1 MKLDLARA
9 RAKEEAEAARMA
21 YEHKQRM
28 ELRRLEEEATLAE
41 LVWKIE
47 MEYNDEE
54 ALTPGAAGPLDAAT
68 FLVDKRPHSTQVV
81 SEKMETSRSDANPG
95 ASYAISEVSQLNPS
109 QKEQIPPVSV
119 NTKSQVSM
127 TTQPRSSFSAIESN
141 VRKTPDSIKPL
152 QSSREPGVKPSQS
165 VTRSDHVPRDPVAAM
180 WKAQMLNGM
189 RPTQF
194 SGNPVDFPSFREQ
207 IRTHLEGDLLTDAQR
222 VEYLPKVVTGEALEV
237 VKRNRGCS
245 FSDIIETLKER
256 FGQTIRV
263 TQACIEDL
271 VSGPK
276 LTSGDNIGLMNL
288 SEKLNAATRI
298 LQGDVEREA
307 SVATNLRR
315 IVSRLPNDLIIKWQN
330 ENYEIVK
337 SGRSPR
343 LKDIAAFVKRQ
354 ASIRN
359 DPVFGGQMLKREN
372 KETKVPPKPPPL
384 PKNPTISA
392 TDVETK
398 PPAPSS
404 KNCGICKSKR
414 HRLQHCPII
423 RKCEY
428 VAVRRQ
434 YAASC
439 GFCFNCGLERPGNGS
454 GSCPD
459 PPACSKCPGRH
470 LSLLH
475 TDQTQD
481 SRRPN
486 PPNNKDSKDKGD
498 KPSATSHPTGHE
510 GVNMGQTAIAD
521 SGKPETTSI
530 SSAGLSTTE
539 TQVLLNVVPVIIT
552 AKNGNAVST
561 YAFLDSGCTD
571 TLIDRSLVDHLDIQG
586 TPEQIGINTITSSD
600 NVVESNRVSFA
611 LSSLES
617 FGESIEVS
625 EAYVLPDLNQS
636 QRALPEQIDVQ
647 NYPHLCDIEF
657 PAVDVKRVSI
667 LVGNNIPYA
676 HIHKEVRVPED
687 EEKGLYGCRYPLGWC
702 VVGRYGVRDP
712 QGVSVNFVSVDRK
725 PVDLIEKFWKLED
738 YGAVKSGEKPLSVED
753 KRAMQIIEDTTR
765 LVDGR
770 YEVGMLWKNDE
781 RQFPNNLVMA
791 KQRLESLRRRL
802 TKSGN
807 EEMATKYRE
816 VMDSYISSGF
826 ARKLSE
832 KELATE
838 SSNHWYLPHH
848 PVTSPTKP
856 GKVRIVSTRQPNTKE
871 LRLTRIC

>member
-1 MKLDLARA
+1 
-9 RAKEEAEAARMA
+9 
-21 YEHKQRM
+21 M
-28 ELRRLEEEATLAE
+28 ELTRLEEEATLAE
-41 LVWKIE
+41 LEWKIE

-68 FLVDKRPHSTQVV
+68 FLVDKRPHSTPVV
-81 SEKMETSRSDANPG
+81 SEKMETSRSNANPG
-95 ASYAISEVSQLNPS
+95 ASYAISEESQLNPS
-109 QKEQIPPVSV
+109 QKEPIPPVSV
-119 NTKSQVSM
+119 NTNSQVSM
-127 TTQPRSSFSAIESN
+127 TTQPRSSFQAIESN
-141 VRKTPDSIKPL
+141 VCKTPDSIKPL
-152 QSSREPGVKPSQS
+152 QSFRVPGVKPSQS

-180 WKAQMLNGM
+180 WKAQMLSGK
-189 RPTQF
+189 RARQF

-207 IRTHLEGDLLTDAQR
+207 IRTHLEGDLLNDAQR
-222 VEYLPKVVTGEALEV
+222 VEYLPKFVTGEALEV
-237 VKRNRGCS
+237 IKRNRGCS

-256 FGQTIRV
+256 FGQTTRV
-263 TQACIEDL
+263 TQECIEDL

-276 LTSGDNIGLMNL
+276 LTYGDNIGLMNL
-288 SEKLNAATRI
+288 SEKLIAATRI
-298 LQGDVEREA
+298 LQGGVEREA

-330 ENYEIVK
+330 ENYDIVK
-337 SGRSPR
+337 GGRSPR

-354 ASIRN
+354 ASISN
-359 DPVFGGQMLKREN
+359 DLVFGGQMLKREN

-414 HRLQHCPII
+414 HKLQHCPII
-423 RKCEY
+423 KKCEY

-439 GFCFNCGLERPGNGS
+439 GFCFNCGLERPGHGS

-459 PPACSKCPGRH
+459 PPACSKCPGRR

-481 SRRPN
+481 SRHPN

-498 KPSATSHPTGHE
+498 KPSATSQPTSHE
-510 GVNMGQTAIAD
+510 GVNMGQTASAD

-552 AKNGNAVST
+552 AENGNAVTT

-571 TLIDRSLVDHLDIQG
+571 TLIDRSLVDDLNMQG

-600 NVVESNRVSFA
+600 NAVESNRVSFT

-636 QRALPEQIDVQ
+636 QRALPE
-647 NYPHLCDIEF
+647 
-657 PAVDVKRVSI
+657 
-667 LVGNNIPYA
+667 
-676 HIHKEVRVPED
+676 
-687 EEKGLYGCRYPLGWC
+687 
-702 VVGRYGVRDP
+702 
-712 QGVSVNFVSVDRK
+712 
-725 PVDLIEKFWKLED
+725 
-738 YGAVKSGEKPLSVED
+738 
-753 KRAMQIIEDTTR
+753 
-765 LVDGR
+765 
-770 YEVGMLWKNDE
+770 
-781 RQFPNNLVMA
+781 
-791 KQRLESLRRRL
+791 
-802 TKSGN
+802 
-807 EEMATKYRE
+807 
-816 VMDSYISSGF
+816 
-826 ARKLSE
+826 
-832 KELATE
+832 
-838 SSNHWYLPHH
+838 
-848 PVTSPTKP
+848 
-856 GKVRIVSTRQPNTKE
+856 
-871 LRLTRIC
+871 